1 LQTSPPPSN
10 TAASLLLARRAIL
23 GIGANE
29 EAYEI
34 VVAVGQMVYAASC
47 EYVYYCS
54 IAFSAVSIIAACL
67 LGKVKKY
74 MDDHVAVVIH
84 KWDLV
89 AGDGGM
95 GAGGGLFRGWLEGES
110 EASLLSERTG
120 YRGLGHH

>member
-34 VVAVGQMVYAASC
+34 VVAVGRMVYAASC

-54 IAFSAVSIIAACL
+54 IAFSAVSIIASCL
-67 LGKVKKY
+67 LGNVKEY
-74 MDDHVAVVIH
+74 MDDHVAVDIH

-89 AGDGGM
+89 AGMGGW
-95 GAGGGLFRGWLEGES
+95 AGGSSRVKHLYS
-110 EASLLSERTG
+110 
-120 YRGLGHH
+120 